1 MKSIID
7 IKSNTERTAE
17 QKIEAI
23 QPALDNLVFLL
34 SAQSKMKLDQDLS
47 HDEYAAL
54 VNTAHHL
61 VVQIH
66 NAINA

>member
-1 MKSIID
+1 MNSIID

-34 SAQSKMKLDQDLS
+34 SAQSKMKLDQDLT

-54 VNTAHHL
+54 INTIHHL
-61 VVQIH
+61 IVPIH
-66 NAINA
+66 HTVNS